1 MFSEHNKCTIIKN
14 RGEKMANV
22 DIKNLE
28 YKKPNEE
35 ELKEIRKNLFIH
47 NRKVFLVRFLILFI
61 AFMICMLFQ
70 YFGQFH
76 RYSYDPW
83 RRFLTDQWLFYVI
96 FIFLNILSLIPLIYT
111 RISVKDIEF
120 HRFNVLKK
128 IKVSETENAGEDI
141 GDGMHGVTPGGR
153 VRYKYLMVTDAET
166 GNNVVGKVFIS
177 GPMEYSSVREG
188 DEVIAEKIPYE
199 DHHRFYY
206 VTAMYTKRK

>member
-1 MFSEHNKCTIIKN
+1 
-14 RGEKMANV
+14 MANV

-28 YKKPNEE
+28 YKKPNDE
-35 ELKEIRKNLFIH
+35 ELKEIRKNLSIH
-47 NRKVFLVRFLILFI
+47 NRKVFLIRFLILFV
-61 AFMICMLFQ
+61 ALAICMGFQ

-76 RYSYDPW
+76 RYSYDAWP
-83 RRFLTDQWLFYVI
+83 RFLKDQWLFYLI

-111 RISVKDIEF
+111 RINVKDIEF

-128 IKVSETENAGEDI
+128 IKVNETQYAGEDI

-153 VRYKYLMVTDAET
+153 VRYKYLMVTDAEND
-166 GNNVVGKVFIS
+166 NNVVGKVFIS